1 LSGKYQARI
10 VPETQNHVER
20 KGGGVIIIEGDQGTP
35 EWMALRVGNPGASGM
50 DKIITS
56 QGKPSTQRQKH
67 LYQMAGEIITGS
79 KAETYQN
86 AHMARGTEI
95 ESEAREMFEF
105 VHGPVQQCSLIYQD
119 ERKLWHVSP
128 DGIMPDRK
136 AGLEI
141 KCPSLP
147 VHVEY
152 LDKGKL
158 PTAYKIQVQS
168 SMMVTGWPAWFFV
181 SYYPGM
187 KPLILKIE
195 RDEALIKQIQDSV
208 EKFCADLQKLVERL
222 K

>member
-1 LSGKYQARI
+1 M
-10 VPETQNHVER
+10 
-20 KGGGVIIIEGDQGTP
+20 IIIDDIEQGTD
-35 EWMALRVGNPGASGM
+35 EWHALRVGNPGASGM

-56 QGKPSTQRQKH
+56 QGKSSTQRQKY
-67 LYQMAGEIITGS
+67 LYQMAGETITGE
-79 KAETYQN
+79 KAESYQN
-86 AHMARGTEI
+86 AHMSRGTALEP
-95 ESEAREMFEF
+95 EAREMFEF
-105 VHGPVQQCSLIYQD
+105 IHGPVEQCALIYPD
-119 ERKLWHVSP
+119 ERKLYHASP
-128 DGIMPDRK
+128 DGIMLDQK
-136 AGLEI
+136 TGLEI

-195 RDEALIKQIQDSV
+195 RDEALIKQIQDAV
-208 EKFCADLQKLVERL
+208 EKFCEDLQKLVERL
-222 K
+222 R